1 MKSNNED
8 KIFQKFLIFWKKHT
22 WQSHPLCNSDECI
35 QKYIQYFIWKNPQ
48 NQSDNIVTTYH
59 LNVISY

>member
-8 KIFQKFLIFWKKHT
+8 KIFQKFRILWKKHT
-22 WQSHPLCNSDECI
+22 WQNHPLCNSDECI

-48 NQSDNIVTTYH
+48 NQSFYVSQKE
-59 LNVISY
+59 SY